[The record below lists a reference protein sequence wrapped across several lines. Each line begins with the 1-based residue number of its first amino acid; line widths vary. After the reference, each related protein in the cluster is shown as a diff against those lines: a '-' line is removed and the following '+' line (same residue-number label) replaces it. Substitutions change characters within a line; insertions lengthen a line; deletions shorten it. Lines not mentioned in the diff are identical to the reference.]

1 MTHFSLSL
9 KNDTLFSGELK
20 SELKKTKHIKALLLR
35 RHGSVKPNAAAIP
48 EGEETKGANLD
59 KSFGFSKQFAS
70 KYEIGEE
77 MGRGHFGYTC
87 SAIVKIGELKGQKVV
102 VKELITLGLLEWN
115 KSRVTSEIPKY
126 GKKVPK
132 NTISVVA
139 GFTVV
144 YWGCPLGAKKTD
156 PFILDNKTLS
166 QAHAYLLGNCD
177 EIQEYIRTD
186 VPETVIDVPS
196 KEFVTQQLEVEY
208 EKEFEDESEEEFE
221 DEFEKE
227 CEDGSENEYEDD
239 SKDESKDELEDDTP

>member
-1 MTHFSLSL
+1 MKL
-9 KNDTLFSGELK
+9 KITS
-20 SELKKTKHIKALLLR
+20 TPVR

-102 VKELITLGLLEWN
+102 VKVIPKAKKELITLGLLEWN
-115 KSRVTSEIPKY
+115 KSRVTDEIPKY
-126 GKKVPK
+126 RKKVPK

-144 YWGCPLGAKKTD
+144 YW
-156 PFILDNKTLS
+156 I
-166 QAHAYLLGNCD
+166 YNCSD
-177 EIQEYIRTD
+177 MFKIT
-186 VPETVIDVPS
+186 S
-196 KEFVTQQLEVEY
+196 F
-208 EKEFEDESEEEFE
+208 
-221 DEFEKE
+221 
-227 CEDGSENEYEDD
+227 
-239 SKDESKDELEDDTP
+239 KDTSGVLITY

>member
-1 MTHFSLSL
+1 MKL
-9 KNDTLFSGELK
+9 KITS
-20 SELKKTKHIKALLLR
+20 TPA
-35 RHGSVKPNAAAIP
+35 SVKPNAAAIP

-59 KSFGFSKQFAS
+59 NSFQFSKQFAS
-70 KYEIGEE
+70 EYEIGEE

-102 VKELITLGLLEWN
+102 VKELMTLGLLEWN
-115 KSRVTSEIPKY
+115 KSRVTTEIPKY

-139 GFTVV
+139 GFTAV
-144 YWGCPLGAKKTD
+144 YWAFDIHCVVPLV
-156 PFILDNKTLS
+156 
-166 QAHAYLLGNCD
+166 
-177 EIQEYIRTD
+177 RTE
-186 VPETVIDVPS
+186 VPETVIDVLS
-196 KEFVTQQLEVEY
+196 EEYVTQQLEVEY

-239 SKDESKDELEDDTP
+239 SEDESKDEFEDDTP